1 MLTKVLLG
9 RAISRRIGNGTG
21 ARISALTGGGGIGLS
36 VVALAAAGF
45 LLASCASSAW
55 LDESRGNVEQSDR
68 IEGGKAPGDAAVA
81 DYREDGFR
89 PLVVGLVLY

>member
-9 RAISRRIGNGTG
+9 RAISRRIGNGNG

-36 VVALAAAGF
+36 VVALAAAGL

-55 LDESRGNVEQSDR
+55 LGESRGNAEQSDR
-68 IEGGKAPGDAAVA
+68 IEADKAPGDAAVTQ
-81 DYREDGFR
+81 YREDGFR